1 MICHLLSKRAL
12 VAAGAMRTVMHGLDE
27 VLASGRARQFE
38 LKLVV
43 AASVGEARRSGARAA
58 AGGAHTPLARG
69 GASEATRM
77 QSKFC
82 GIAMPN

>member
-1 MICHLLSKRAL
+1 MLSKRAL

-58 AGGAHTPLARG
+58 AGGARTPLARVAERLKRRACKVSFVG
-69 GASEATRM
+69 
-77 QSKFC
+77 
-82 GIAMPN
+82 

>member
-1 MICHLLSKRAL
+1 MLSKRAL

-43 AASVGEARRSGARAA
+43 AALVGEARWSGARAA
-58 AGGAHTPLARG
+58 AGGARAPLATLERLNRRACKVSFVG
-69 GASEATRM
+69 
-77 QSKFC
+77 
-82 GIAMPN
+82 